1 MVNHAARK
9 QTDRKQMTGITL
21 AAAALLVG
29 AMLLCGVASVR
40 AADLLPAGE
49 PAPAFA
55 LPNQDGREISSDF
68 LAGGWYLLYFYP
80 KDETPGCTKEACT
93 FRDRLGELS
102 ALGVRVLGVSFDSQ
116 ESHRRFADKHALQ
129 FDLLSDPKGEVVAR
143 YHAKSFMPGIARRVS
158 YLVDDEGI
166 IRKVYPNVSP
176 AQHAGEII
184 DDVKALKGR

>member
-1 MVNHAARK
+1 M
-9 QTDRKQMTGITL
+9 TTTGITL
-21 AAAALLVG
+21 LSAALLVG
-29 AMLLCGVASVR
+29 TLLLFGVTAAR
-40 AADLLPAGE
+40 AADLLPAGD

-55 LPNQDGREISSDF
+55 LPNQEGREISSDF
-68 LAGGWYLLYFYP
+68 LSGSWYLLYFYP

-116 ESHRRFADKHALQ
+116 ESHRKFAERHELQ

-143 YHAKSFMPGIARRVS
+143 YHAKSFMPGFARRVS
-158 YLVDDEGI
+158 YLVDDEGV

-184 DDVKALKGR
+184 DDVKVFKGR